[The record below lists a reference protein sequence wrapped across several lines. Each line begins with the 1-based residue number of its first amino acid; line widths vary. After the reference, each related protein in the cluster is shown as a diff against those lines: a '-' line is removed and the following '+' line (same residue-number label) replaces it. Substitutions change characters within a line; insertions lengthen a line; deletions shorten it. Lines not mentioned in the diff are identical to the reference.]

1 MKAQTHQEHGKKV
14 ADMFGRIAGW
24 YDFLNHALS
33 AGQDIYWRYRLV
45 KLVRPAKNGL
55 VLDLAAGTLDVSV
68 ELKKQ
73 YPEIKVLAMDFA
85 YPMLSCGKSKK
96 LDGKHE
102 KTRGTTVAAV
112 QADGKQLPLPDS
124 CLDGATIAFG
134 IRNILPREDAYEEI
148 LRTLKPGARFC
159 ILEFGSGRKRIWKG
173 FYNFYLNKVL
183 PLLGKVV
190 SGDSGAY
197 KYLADTI
204 RSFPDERT
212 LGEELRKSG
221 FGRVMF
227 IPLLSG
233 IVYIHVAEK
242 PLESVE

>member
-1 MKAQTHQEHGKKV
+1 MQDQTHQEHGKKV
-14 ADMFGRIAGW
+14 AAMFGRIAGW

-68 ELKKQ
+68 ELIKQ
-73 YPEIKVLAMDFA
+73 YKDIKVLSMDFA
-85 YPMLSCGKSKK
+85 FPMLACGKSKK
-96 LDGKHE
+96 LDGKYE
-102 KTRGTTVAAV
+102 RSRGTQIAAV
-112 QADGKQLPLPDS
+112 QADGKKLPLPDS

-134 IRNILPREDAYEEI
+134 IRNILPREEAYKEI

-173 FYNFYLNKVL
+173 FYNFYLNRIL
-183 PLLGKVV
+183 PLLGKIV

-197 KYLADTI
+197 TYLADTI

-212 LGEELRKSG
+212 LGTELRNSG
-221 FGRVMF
+221 FDRVMF
-227 IPLLSG
+227 VPLLSG
-233 IVYIHVAEK
+233 IVYLHVAEK
-242 PLESVE
+242 PVD